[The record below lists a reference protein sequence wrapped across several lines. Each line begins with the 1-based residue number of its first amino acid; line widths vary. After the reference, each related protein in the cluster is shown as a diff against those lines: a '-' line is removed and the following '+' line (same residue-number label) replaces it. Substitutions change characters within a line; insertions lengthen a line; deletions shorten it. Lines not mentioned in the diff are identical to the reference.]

1 LPIGAFLPTGCTLP
15 SQRILRTVLACTS
28 TGVTMTQPANLAPP
42 RTTRHLDDLRRL
54 AAGDTPQPAVARLI
68 GFVIEHIDLGRSIVT
83 LDTTERHANPMGTL
97 HGGILCDVADAAMG
111 IAFATTLED
120 DETFTTLDLACKF
133 FKPIWTAHL
142 TATAYLVKRT
152 RTLGLL
158 ECDITDDT
166 GSLVA
171 KLYSTCMVL
180 RGQAA
185 TGR

>member
-1 LPIGAFLPTGCTLP
+1 
-15 SQRILRTVLACTS
+15 
-28 TGVTMTQPANLAPP
+28 MTQPPNLAPP
-42 RTTRHLDDLRRL
+42 RTTQHLEKLRRI
-54 AAGDTPQPAVARLI
+54 AAGEHPQPPIAHLL
-68 GFVIEHIDLGRSIVT
+68 GFVIKHIDLGRSVVE
-83 LDTTERHANPMGTL
+83 LDTAERHANPMGTL
-97 HGGILCDVADAAMG
+97 HGGILCDIGDAAMG
-111 IAFATTLED
+111 TAFATTLED

-185 TGR
+185 AGR